1 MKTGLPARHPD
12 AGLVHR
18 GLGRAEFF
26 DLSADQFAGLS
37 AILAELGAEGRPA
50 FSFHAPVLRPA
61 FFPFDAVQCFYL
73 CEDRARREDS
83 FRVLELTLQA
93 ARELGAEYVV
103 SHLTY
108 GKSDTRDAA
117 MADRLAREACRRFAE
132 LSRAYAIPLDVEFAG
147 YTDSFH
153 EVAPFLDAIGP
164 RAELGICIDI
174 GHTRLGAIRRGRDY
188 LVDIAALA
196 PRARSMHLW
205 NTTGPDGYARHHHVP
220 LHPVQS
226 PLKGWIDLPA
236 TLDIVRAS
244 NPDVRIVFEYP
255 VERVTPRIQAGYD
268 WIATLAGRPRRKS
281 TGAEP
286 S

>member
-1 MKTGLPARHPD
+1 MNEPHPP

-26 DLSADQFAGLS
+26 DLAPEQFSGLP
-37 AILAELGAEGRPA
+37 AILTELAREGRAA
-50 FSFHAPVLRPA
+50 FSFHAPVLRPD
-61 FFPFDAVQCFYL
+61 FFPYDATQCFFL
-73 CEDRARREDS
+73 NEDSARREDS
-83 FRVLELTLQA
+83 FRLLELTLRV

-117 MADRLAREACRRFAE
+117 TAGRLAREACRRFAE
-132 LSRAYAIPLDVEFAG
+132 LSRAHAIPLDIEFAG

-153 EVAPFLDAIGP
+153 EVAAFVDVVGP
-164 RAELGICIDI
+164 HAELGICIDV
-174 GHTRLGAIRRGRDY
+174 GHTRLGAMRRGRDY
-188 LVDIAALA
+188 LADIAALA

-236 TLDIVRAS
+236 TLDIVRAC

-255 VERVTPRIQAGYD
+255 VERITPRIQAGYD
-268 WIATLAGRPRRKS
+268 WIATLAARPVRKT
-281 TGAEP
+281 TGADQ